1 LDQAVLQDVAAQ
13 DEQPADD
20 VLPIFPPNLD
30 INRSAFLALHEG
42 QATAGLSLPD
52 RNKTSKVLLHFLH
65 LNSYMGMFPSFV
77 MALNEV

>member
-1 LDQAVLQDVAAQ
+1 LKWRPATGDQPDQDGPQDVAAQ

-30 INRSAFLALHEG
+30 IKRSAFLDLHAG
-42 QATAGLSLPD
+42 QATAGLSLLD

-65 LNSYMGMFPSFV
+65 LNS
-77 MALNEV
+77 

>member
-1 LDQAVLQDVAAQ
+1 MKRRPAAGDQRDQVVLQDVAAQ

-30 INRSAFLALHEG
+30 INRCAFFDLHEG
-42 QATAGLSLPD
+42 QDMAGLSLPE

-65 LNSYMGMFPSFV
+65 LNS
-77 MALNEV
+77 